1 MGLPIRDERRD
12 NRVGEGVR
20 CGACERPNG
29 VGTDHERSTPA
40 RRPAA
45 SASRQP
51 WEPDGQRHADRA
63 MAVRGYR
70 RRAALVLHR
79 RRTPHRVADR
89 CGHGSSQGDGVSVA
103 ARTVARRSS
112 ASITVAG
119 VSRAT
124 PQMPNLMLL
133 QGLFATLNSDI
144 SGLLPSWMR
153 GWRGRSQKAKCG
165 ARGSPPGPGE
175 LSAAT
180 AKRHPARHLPADTLR
195 GGDTDCRCALMQ
207 RAVAWRHRI
216 TEGDAG
222 MAPV

>member
-51 WEPDGQRHADRA
+51 WEPDRQRHADRA

-133 QGLFATLNSDI
+133 QGLFATLNSDT

-153 GWRGRSQKAKCG
+153 GGEVVARKLNVVPVDPLRVPVSSQRRLPNVTPRATSQPTLYAEG
-165 ARGSPPGPGE
+165 IRI
-175 LSAAT
+175 AA
-180 AKRHPARHLPADTLR
+180 
-195 GGDTDCRCALMQ
+195 
-207 RAVAWRHRI
+207 
-216 TEGDAG
+216 
-222 MAPV
+222 AP